1 MQTSAHVLIPSPFSG
16 RARACPVLD
25 TGVGVKSKVAPNNCA
40 YNHYSTPIPTFPLT
54 WGRSF
59 NSAVLIPSPF
69 RGRARLRVSVGVK
82 SKVEPKN
89 CSLNHHLTP
98 IPTFPLTWGRSFN
111 SAVLIP
117 SPFRGRAGLRVSVGV
132 ESKVAPKNCS
142 LNHHLTPI
150 PTFPLASG
158 RSFNYRALLIPS
170 PFRGRARVG
179 VKSNL
184 TFTASTLAPFPFTW
198 GRSFNHAK

>member
-25 TGVGVKSKVAPNNCA
+25 TGVGVKV
-40 YNHYSTPIPTFPLT
+40 
-54 WGRSF
+54 R
-59 NSAVLIPSPF
+59 
-69 RGRARLRVSVGVK
+69 VK
-82 SKVEPKN
+82 SDN
-89 CSLNHHLTP
+89 CCHNHHLTP
-98 IPTFPLTWGRSFN
+98 IPAFPLTWGRSFN

-132 ESKVAPKNCS
+132 ESKVEPNNCAY
-142 LNHHLTPI
+142 NHHSTPI
-150 PTFPLASG
+150 PTFPLTWG
-158 RSFNYRALLIPS
+158 RSFNSAVLIPS

-198 GRSFNHAK
+198 GKSFNHAK

>member
-1 MQTSAHVLIPSPFSG
+1 MQISAHVLIPSPFRG
-16 RARACPVLD
+16 RAR
-25 TGVGVKSKVAPNNCA
+25 VGVKSKVEANNCA
-40 YNHYSTPIPTFPLT
+40 YNNHSTPIPTFPLT

-82 SKVEPKN
+82 SKVEPNN
-89 CSLNHHLTP
+89 CAYNNHSTP
-98 IPTFPLTWGRSFN
+98 IPSFPLTWGRSFN

-117 SPFRGRAGLRVSVGV
+117 SP
-132 ESKVAPKNCS
+132 
-142 LNHHLTPI
+142 I
-150 PTFPLASG
+150 
-158 RSFNYRALLIPS
+158 
-170 PFRGRARVG
+170 RGRARVG